1 METAAPCNT
10 MTRKFAG
17 LLTRMFV
24 RPFELQKPPSKKVAI
39 VVPLSSRPGLQEEEE
54 ISLRQLVH
62 HLGPYEKF
70 LMMPEGMDLEIEGF
84 KAQVYPR
91 KYFGSAAAHGKLL
104 GSRSLYRDFLD
115 YEYIFFYHLDSL
127 VFRDELMEWCDK
139 DIDYIGPPWI
149 NCEDSPWVDRPRV
162 GNGGFTLLRVDS
174 AMKALTNRY
183 LMKPTTYW
191 FDLFTSHAPAC
202 LIAGLGKLEAKFP
215 NWRMVGTL
223 MREWREMEDPASV
236 NRHNDVFWADMA
248 VMYEPGFKVA
258 SLEDGLKFAF
268 EVSPRTC
275 LEMNGGEMP
284 FGCHAWARYDRAFW
298 EPFLVACDGEA

>member
-1 METAAPCNT
+1 

-17 LLTRMFV
+17 VLTRMFV
-24 RPFELQKPPSKKVAI
+24 SPFELQKPPSKKVAI

-284 FGCHAWARYDRAFW
+284 FGCHA
-298 EPFLVACDGEA
+298 